1 MAETSG
7 SKTMRMGVG
16 VIGVAALGILAAIF
30 FRGGGGSGTGGT
42 GTGSGATTMSSL
54 PDQTMAPATP
64 QRPLKVVI
72 RENVYEVDGR
82 PVDTETLADMA
93 SKIPAGSGPAIMI
106 ERAPSSRAKAEAD
119 LRDMLNK
126 KGITFASD

>member
-1 MAETSG
+1 MAETGG

-16 VIGVAALGILAAIF
+16 AIGVAALGILAAIF

-54 PDQTMAPATP
+54 PNPPMAPATP

-72 RENVYEVDGR
+72 RENDYEVNGR
-82 PVDTETLADMA
+82 PVDAETLTDLA
-93 SKIPAGSGPAIMI
+93 SKVPAGSGPAVII

-119 LRDMLNK
+119 LRDTLNK
-126 KGITFASD
+126 KGISFASD